1 MNKLSKQDAWALL
14 ARYTETPALQKHAL
28 QVAAAMEHF
37 ARLAG
42 PGEDPEVWWAAGLL
56 HDLDYEKY
64 PEEHCKKSEELM
76 RAAGLDEVYIRAML
90 CHGYGLVTDTK
101 PESRLEKTLYTVDE
115 LTGLIN
121 AACLVRPSKSV
132 LDLEVKSVKK
142 KFKDKAVQG
151 QGVRRRGQPRGD
163 PQGLRDAGRLPRRR
177 HPRDHRGAEGARRGS
192 RAERQ
197 RRALTSP
204 PRRPDTQKRAAEFWL
219 ALRRVALFTF
229 RPRPLPFPGTAAVRP
244 RRRPPLSG
252 SRCGR

>member
-121 AACLVRPSKSV
+121 AACLVRPSTLSTRPAW
-132 LDLEVKSVKK
+132 SAPP
-142 KFKDKAVQG
+142 KACWTSRSSRS
-151 QGVRRRGQPRGD
+151 RRSSRT
-163 PQGLRDAGRLPRRR
+163 RR
-177 HPRDHRGAEGARRGS
+177 
-192 RAERQ
+192 
-197 RRALTSP
+197 SP
-204 PRRPDTQKRAAEFWL
+204 P
-219 ALRRVALFTF
+219 
-229 RPRPLPFPGTAAVRP
+229 GSTAR
-244 RRRPPLSG
+244 
-252 SRCGR
+252 